1 MTKFLPFYYDELGFY
16 QNDKSFMITGECI
29 AFLTAFFNSS
39 LFKYCYIDNFPELQ
53 GGTRELRKIFFDKI
67 PVIQVSS
74 DVNDKFKQLLRQIQ
88 DAPDNKEISAL
99 IEKRISEIYDL
110 TPTEIETVSSMKI

>member
-29 AFLTAFFNSS
+29 AFLTAFLNSS
-39 LFKYCYIDNFPELQ
+39 LFKYCYIDNFPELR
-53 GGTRELRKIFFDKI
+53 GGTRELRKIFFDRI

-74 DVNDKFKQLLRQIQ
+74 DINDEFKLLLRQMQ
-88 DAPDNKEISAL
+88 SVPHNDEISAV

-110 TPTEIETVSSMKI
+110 TPTEIEAVSSMTI